1 MIARMWRGR
10 TRAADRDRYLE
21 YLRRTGFP
29 EYAAT
34 QGNRGLLAFRRI
46 DGDEAEFLLVT
57 LWDSFD
63 AVRRF
68 AGADPERAKYYPEDG
83 AYLLEMDPHV
93 THFELV
99 AEERPE
105 PGGRSRPS
113 DSYARARSAL
123 ERQKN
128 PGG

>member
-34 QGNRGLLAFRRI
+34 VGHRGLLAFRRV
-46 DGDEAEFLLVT
+46 DGDVAEFLLVT

-68 AGADPERAKYYPEDG
+68 AGADVDRAKYYPED
-83 AYLLEMDPHV
+83 AKYLLEMDPRV

-99 AEERPE
+99 AAPRLA
-105 PGGRSRPS
+105 GRGDDAGDVASLVAP
-113 DSYARARSAL
+113 
-123 ERQKN
+123 
-128 PGG
+128 